1 MWYELIQ
8 DCIIYCGKLAGSGA
22 ALKLLGEGSVLIVY
36 FKGRGHLLLP
46 A

>member
-8 DCIIYCGKLAGSGA
+8 DCIIYCGKLVGSGT
-22 ALKLLGEGSVLIVY
+22 ALKLLGEGGMLIVC
-36 FKGRGHLLLP
+36 FKGRGHLLLV